1 MIIFGGA
8 SDIRQS
14 PRQERQ
20 APVRDVDAKALDDDG
35 SDNEAEEL
43 SKKALQRTQQMQTAL
58 KVTADLWKRTADPWP
73 QVSKHDVAGIW
84 APSGPRTSTA
94 RKKATMTCKEAKK
107 EGFAHQ
113 CRAYTKFRKSDAQTW
128 VNQLNNSDDKPTEQQ
143 RAFLDRVL
151 DRCSI
156 EHVELNKQRALAAG
170 QKADLSEPVRDC
182 LFGIPGAGKS
192 HCIKLVRRFFEECLH
207 WEDGVQF
214 QFLAQQ
220 NTMASLIGGKTVNT
234 WAVIPINPEAAA
246 RKQQSR
252 SQDGDVDELFTNA
265 LGIRWLIIDEC
276 STISVSLLAQLDAA
290 LRRACQRHPHAQ
302 VAVR

>member
-1 MIIFGGA
+1 M
-8 SDIRQS
+8 
-14 PRQERQ
+14 
-20 APVRDVDAKALDDDG
+20 
-35 SDNEAEEL
+35 
-43 SKKALQRTQQMQTAL
+43 
-58 KVTADLWKRTADPWP
+58 
-73 QVSKHDVAGIW
+73 
-84 APSGPRTSTA
+84 
-94 RKKATMTCKEAKK
+94 
-107 EGFAHQ
+107 
-113 CRAYTKFRKSDAQTW
+113 
-128 VNQLNNSDDKPTEQQ
+128 
-143 RAFLDRVL
+143 
-151 DRCSI
+151 
-156 EHVELNKQRALAAG
+156 
-170 QKADLSEPVRDC
+170 RDC

-192 HCIKLVRRFFEECLH
+192 HCIKLVRLFFEECLH

-302 VAVR
+302 VGAHKRPFGGINIIFAGDLWQLPPVRATALFANPYRKGFSKAEQWIFKMFWQRNENSIQRTFELTESKRTQDEWLKAVLKADREGAETWEMYCFTHGLPTKNPGSWLPAKDPAKEVTCGNERCKKLRDEWEQMFLAKVTWQVRVGLAANFA